1 MKVLEN
7 EPVRAAVFDL
17 DDTLYPERQYVLSG
31 YRAVAEHLRAS
42 LKRTE
47 RFEDWL
53 WDRFLRGLCRDAFQ
67 AASEHFRLGLDAG
80 GVERLVRVYR
90 EHRPRIQPYPS
101 AAEFLGRL
109 HGRFR
114 LGLLTDGFLP
124 AQRLKL
130 QALALERFFDAV
142 VFTEEM
148 GRECW
153 KPSAAGFERVRQLLD
168 VPHDTCAYVGD
179 NPSKDFVAP
188 NALGW
193 RTIRW
198 VHPGQ
203 VHADKPAPEAG
214 RPQTTVHLPGE
225 LYEVLLSR
233 P

>member
-1 MKVLEN
+1 MMALDN
-7 EPVRAAVFDL
+7 AALRAAVFDL

-31 YRAVAEHLRAS
+31 YCAVAEHLRAS

-47 RFEDWL
+47 RLEDWL
-53 WDRFLRGLCRDAFQ
+53 WDRFQRGLCRDAFQ
-67 AASEHFRLGLDAG
+67 AASEHFRLGLDAA

-90 EHRPRIQPYPS
+90 EHRPRIWPYPS
-101 AAEFLGRL
+101 VAEFLGRL
-109 HGRFR
+109 HDRFR

-130 QALALERFFDAV
+130 QALGIERFFDAV
-142 VFTEEM
+142 VFTDQM

-153 KPSAAGFERVRQLLD
+153 KPSAAGFERVRELLD
-168 VPHDTCAYVGD
+168 VPHEACAYVGD
-179 NPSKDFVAP
+179 NPSKDFIAP
-188 NALGW
+188 SALGW

-198 VHPGQ
+198 AHPGQ

-214 RPQTTVHLPGE
+214 RPQTVVHLPGE
-225 LYEVLLSR
+225 LYEALLSR